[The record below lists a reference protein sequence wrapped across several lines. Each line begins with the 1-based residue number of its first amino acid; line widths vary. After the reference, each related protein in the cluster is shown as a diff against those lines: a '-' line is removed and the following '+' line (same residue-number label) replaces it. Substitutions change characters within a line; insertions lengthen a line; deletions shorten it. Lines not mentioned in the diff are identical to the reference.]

1 MEEFAKEAAMGLE
14 GILRA
19 DDRLFVGSPEMV
31 YLICVERTSGM
42 IKAGESIMVDIRTTR
57 IFRKEASQW
66 RVVHHH
72 ADRF

>member
-1 MEEFAKEAAMGLE
+1 MGLE
-14 GILRA
+14 VILRA